1 MQMHCLLLLQSGQ
14 QIPPAY
20 VFVKSRSFAEVLSWI
35 RSIGNVGLARY
46 ADPDGWND
54 PDRLKV
60 ENPGLTLLEQ
70 CAEFSLWAEMAAPLL
85 ISTDVARLSR
95 AALAILSNSA
105 VVAVDQDPLGME
117 ATRIKEEAGVDILSR
132 PLANGD
138 RAVIFRSTAV
148 FGSIIFPGVRFIL
161 TRAGNLSYW
170 MGLRLDRP
178 RTWGNT
184 DLLFSSNGIPPC
196 GSSR

>member
-105 VVAVDQDPLGME
+105 VVALDQDPLSMG
-117 ATRIKEEAGVDILSR
+117 ATRIKEKAGVDILSR

-138 RAVIFRSTAV
+138 RTVVFRSTAV
-148 FGSIIFPGVRFIL
+148 FGSIIFLGVRFIP
-161 TRAGNLSYW
+161 TRGEHFI
-170 MGLRLDRP
+170 LDEAP
-178 RTWGNT
+178 
-184 DLLFSSNGIPPC
+184 S
-196 GSSR
+196 